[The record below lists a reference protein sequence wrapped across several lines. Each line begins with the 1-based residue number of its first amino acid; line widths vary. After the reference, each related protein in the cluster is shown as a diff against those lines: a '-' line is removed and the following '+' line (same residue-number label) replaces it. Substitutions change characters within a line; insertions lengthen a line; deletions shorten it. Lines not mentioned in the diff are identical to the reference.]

1 MKGRFRKITG
11 EIFQVGGS
19 GLTAAEDA
27 AVYLLGFDGR
37 GALVD
42 AGCGGSVEVLLE
54 NIRAAGV
61 DPSAIELLL
70 ITHCHFDHTGGAAE
84 ICRRLDAAVVA
95 HRLDAVYLET
105 ANPVVTAAAW
115 YGEKMAKVVADRT
128 LSGKKET
135 IRLSGRDIVAVHVP
149 GHSPGSVV
157 YLTESDGQRVLF
169 AQDVHGP
176 LHPDLRSNEADYRR
190 SLKKMLALAPDILCE
205 GHYGVIRGKA
215 AAADFIR
222 QFLGRRTE

>member
-1 MKGRFRKITG
+1 MKGRYRQITA

-27 AVYLLGFDGR
+27 AVYLLWFAGR

-42 AGCGGSVEVLLE
+42 AGCGKRVDVLLE
-54 NIRAAGV
+54 NIRALGV
-61 DPSAIELLL
+61 DASAIDLLL

-84 ICRRLDAAVVA
+84 IRRRLGATVVA
-95 HRLDAVYLET
+95 HRLEAGYLET
-105 ANPVVTAAAW
+105 ANPLVTAAAW
-115 YGEKMAKVVADRT
+115 YGGKMEKTVVDRT
-128 LSGKKET
+128 LSGEQEALL
-135 IRLSGRDIVAVHVP
+135 LSDRRIVAHHVP

-176 LHPDLRSNEADYRR
+176 LHPDLLSNETDYRH
-190 SLKKMLALAPDILCE
+190 SLKKMLALSPDILCE
-205 GHYGVIRGKA
+205 GHYGVIHGKA

-222 QFLGRRTE
+222 QFLGARAE